1 MTAVIGYS
9 TPYFIN
15 KREPLLISFALSN
28 EVFLRCVLGFSTLF
42 VLGGFIDL
50 LKGEFVCFEIN
61 RTFPL
66 TSDPPDKRL
75 PEVIVFDNS
84 TLSIP
89 QGLSTNVNTNPSLLH
104 YTSTEGRALHP
115 SSPSYS
121 ENIIV
126 HYNFFEGTKI
136 VHSIMILVKN
146 VSGQVFKSA
155 ITNNKIEQKCMKS
168 PSVITTNTK
177 ESFTNLSSATDQVSN
192 CSIIES
198 ITEQKLHDITFRNYN
213 KYQCIIY

>member
-1 MTAVIGYS
+1 MTAVIWYS

-15 KREPLLISFALSN
+15 KREPLFISFALSN
-28 EVFLRCVLGFSTLF
+28 DVFLRCVLGVSTLF
-42 VLGGFIDL
+42 FLGGFIDL

-66 TSDPPDKRL
+66 TSDPPDKGL

-115 SSPSYS
+115 SLPSYS

-126 HYNFFEGTKI
+126 HYKCFEGAKI

-146 VSGQVFKSA
+146 VTGQVFNST
-155 ITNNKIEQKCMKS
+155 IVNNKIEQKSMKS
-168 PSVITTNTK
+168 LSVITTNTK
-177 ESFTNLSSATDQVSN
+177 ESFTNLSSVTDQVSN
-192 CSIIES
+192 CSTS
-198 ITEQKLHDITFRNYN
+198 KNSTE
-213 KYQCIIY
+213 